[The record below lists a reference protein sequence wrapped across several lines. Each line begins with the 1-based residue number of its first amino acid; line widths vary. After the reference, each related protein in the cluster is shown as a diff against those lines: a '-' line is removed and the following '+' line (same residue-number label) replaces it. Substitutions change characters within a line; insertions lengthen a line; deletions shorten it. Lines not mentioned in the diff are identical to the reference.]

1 MTTALRTGVSLVLM
15 TQMLL
20 FGGPMTGLAVAADP
34 APTEMARPGTTVTA
48 TDAAAHREMLIGHL
62 VARGMT
68 RPQAELT
75 VGALTDEDI
84 QVLAEN
90 PEMLISAGSSNAFYW
105 AILIAVIVVGVG
117 LIVAAQ

>member
-1 MTTALRTGVSLVLM
+1 LITALRTGVALVLM

-34 APTEMARPGTTVTA
+34 APAETTRPGAAVSTTDT
-48 TDAAAHREMLIGHL
+48 AAHREMLIGHL
-62 VARGMT
+62 VARGMP

-90 PEMLISAGSSNAFYW
+90 PEMLVSAGSSNAFYW
-105 AILIAVIVVGVG
+105 AVFIAIIALGVG
-117 LIVAAQ
+117 LIAAAQ